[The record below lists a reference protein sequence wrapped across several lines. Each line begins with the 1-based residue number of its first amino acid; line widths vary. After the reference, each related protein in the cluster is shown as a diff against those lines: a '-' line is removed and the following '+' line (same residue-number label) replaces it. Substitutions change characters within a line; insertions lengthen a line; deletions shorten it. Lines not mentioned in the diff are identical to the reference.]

1 MTFKKGQSGNPSGKP
16 KAVLELIQLARKHI
30 PKAIRRAARLLDHE
44 DGKVVIAAATFLA
57 DRGMGKPSQVD
68 LDLGQLSDAAII
80 AEVERRAELAK
91 QRRMES
97 AGAESPAGPN

>member
-1 MTFKKGQSGNPSGKP
+1 MPFEKGKSGNPGGRP
-16 KAVLELIQLARKHI
+16 KAVLELMQMARKHI
-30 PKAIRRAARLLDHE
+30 PKAIRRAARLLDDP

-91 QRRMES
+91 QRRVDS
-97 AGAESPAGPN
+97 AGAESSAGPN